1 MESNHSSLREV
12 LNSIASIQ
20 HELVNDQTQMMDS
33 ALLGKIKLLAAQ
45 LYMEVDIEL
54 LSREFPELEFPE
66 LDATGVEAV
75 ESVVEVEF
83 SSTEIASTDIA
94 PKVETVFEPVVESP
108 VVEEVPVVVVT
119 PVVEVPVVEEVVPV
133 VVEVPLVVEAAP
145 VVEAVPVVVE
155 APAIVETPTVVEV
168 PVVVVPVVVE
178 VPSVVEAPPVIEMP
192 TPAEPRL
199 EATVE
204 NTASFTVNGV
214 IGQMPL
220 SRRFEFSNILFGGD
234 MEKMGLFIQ
243 QMIDA
248 PNASARLDVYDHWYE
263 EKQWRRRDESAS
275 DMLRMLKR
283 IFAS

>member
-66 LDATGVEAV
+66 LDANEAV
-75 ESVVEVEF
+75 TLEDEVEEELVVEL
-83 SSTEIASTDIA
+83 A
-94 PKVETVFEPVVESP
+94 PKDETVFEPVVVEEVVPAVVEVPVVVEVAP
-108 VVEEVPVVVVT
+108 VVEEVPVV
-119 PVVEVPVVEEVVPV
+119 
-133 VVEVPLVVEAAP
+133 
-145 VVEAVPVVVE
+145 
-155 APAIVETPTVVEV
+155 VETPTVVEV
-168 PVVVVPVVVE
+168 PVVEVPVVVE
-178 VPSVVEAPPVIEMP
+178 VPPVVEAVPVIEAP
-192 TPAEPRL
+192 TPAEPNL
-199 EATVE
+199 EAAIE

-214 IGQMPL
+214 IEQMPL

-263 EKQWRRRDESAS
+263 DKQWRRRDESAS

>member
-75 ESVVEVEF
+75 ESVIE
-83 SSTEIASTDIA
+83 S
-94 PKVETVFEPVVESP
+94 PVVELP
-108 VVEEVPVVVVT
+108 EVEEVPVVVELVPVVVEA
-119 PVVEVPVVEEVVPV
+119 PVVEVPVVE
-133 VVEVPLVVEAAP
+133 
-145 VVEAVPVVVE
+145 
-155 APAIVETPTVVEV
+155 
-168 PVVVVPVVVE
+168 
-178 VPSVVEAPPVIEMP
+178 APPVIEIS
-192 TPAEPRL
+192 TPAEPKL
-199 EATVE
+199 EAAIE

>member
-66 LDATGVEAV
+66 LDATEAV
-75 ESVVEVEF
+75 TLEDEVEEVLEVEV
-83 SSTEIASTDIA
+83 A
-94 PKVETVFEPVVESP
+94 PKIEAVFEPVVEVPVVVEVVPAVVEVPVVVEVAP
-108 VVEEVPVVVVT
+108 VVEEVPVVVETPPVLEV
-119 PVVEVPVVEEVVPV
+119 PVVEVPVV
-133 VVEVPLVVEAAP
+133 VEVPP
-145 VVEAVPVVVE
+145 
-155 APAIVETPTVVEV
+155 
-168 PVVVVPVVVE
+168 
-178 VPSVVEAPPVIEMP
+178 VVEAPPVIEMP

>member
-66 LDATGVEAV
+66 LDANEAV
-75 ESVVEVEF
+75 TLEDEVEEEVVVEVV
-83 SSTEIASTDIA
+83 
-94 PKVETVFEPVVESP
+94 PKIEAVFEPVVESP
-108 VVEEVPVVVVT
+108 VV
-119 PVVEVPVVEEVVPV
+119 VE
-133 VVEVPLVVEAAP
+133 
-145 VVEAVPVVVE
+145 VPVVVE
-155 APAIVETPTVVEV
+155 APPVVEVVPVVVETPTVVEV
-168 PVVVVPVVVE
+168 PVVEVPV
-178 VPSVVEAPPVIEMP
+178 VVEAPPVIEMP
-192 TPAEPRL
+192 TPAEPKL
-199 EATVE
+199 EAAIE
-204 NTASFTVNGV
+204 NTSSFTVNGV

>member
-94 PKVETVFEPVVESP
+94 PKVEAVFEPVVESP
-108 VVEEVPVVVVT
+108 VVEEVPVVVVP
-119 PVVEVPVVEEVVPV
+119 PVVEVPVVEEVVPAVVEVPVVVEVAPVVEEVPV
-133 VVEVPLVVEAAP
+133 VVEVPP
-145 VVEAVPVVVE
+145 VVEAVPVIE
-155 APAIVETPTVVEV
+155 AH
-168 PVVVVPVVVE
+168 
-178 VPSVVEAPPVIEMP
+178 
-192 TPAEPRL
+192 TPAEPKL
-199 EATVE
+199 EAAIE

>member
-75 ESVVEVEF
+75 ESLIDAAPLVVEL
-83 SSTEIASTDIA
+83 A

-108 VVEEVPVVVVT
+108 VVEEVPVVVVPT
-119 PVVEVPVVEEVVPV
+119 VVEVP

-145 VVEAVPVVVE
+145 VVEEVPVVVE
-155 APAIVETPTVVEV
+155 TPTVLEV
-168 PVVVVPVVVE
+168 PVVEVPVVVE

-192 TPAEPRL
+192 TPAEPKL
-199 EATVE
+199 EAAIE
-204 NTASFTVNGV
+204 NTSSFTVNGV

>member
-66 LDATGVEAV
+66 LDANEAV
-75 ESVVEVEF
+75 TLEDEVEEEVVVEVV
-83 SSTEIASTDIA
+83 
-94 PKVETVFEPVVESP
+94 PKIEAVFEPVVESP
-108 VVEEVPVVVVT
+108 VVVEVVPA
-119 PVVEVPVVEEVVPV
+119 VVEVPV
-133 VVEVPLVVEAAP
+133 VVEAAP
-145 VVEAVPVVVE
+145 VVEEVPVVVE
-155 APAIVETPTVVEV
+155 TPTVLEVPVVEV
-168 PVVVVPVVVE
+168 PVVVE
-178 VPSVVEAPPVIEMP
+178 VPPVVEAPPVIEMP
-192 TPAEPRL
+192 TPAEPKL

-204 NTASFTVNGV
+204 NTSSFTVNGV